1 MRDETLHMAVQ
12 VLVRNPARSALTV
25 LGLAIGVA
33 AFIAMLSFGQGAR
46 RSVLSQFENL
56 GSNILRVRNKGS
68 IRDAV
73 SRPPRLLLDR
83 DVRALTRES
92 TAVSEVVPLARRLV
106 DFNRGP
112 VLHRTI
118 LVGTVPAYT
127 VLHDWRTSAGGMF
140 DAGEDALAKKVCVLG
155 ATPAV
160 RLFGD
165 QDPIGNT
172 ITVAGKFPCRVVG
185 VLASKGQSI
194 SGSDIDDTVLMPVQT
209 FRLFLGVPDG
219 YSWIELAPT
228 RPEWLEAARA
238 EATEIIRRTH
248 GLTDK
253 DVPDFDVV
261 SPDDV
266 TRAADQTAAI
276 LTGLLAGIAA
286 VSLLVGG
293 IGIMNIQLVSV
304 VERTHEIGIRAAI
317 GASPAQIL
325 RHFLVESCVLS
336 LFGSTVGIIAGVIT
350 AVVVASAMGWPTTLS
365 LATVLGA
372 GSFGVAVGVIF
383 GYAPARRA
391 ANLDPIEAL
400 RRE

>member
-1 MRDETLHMAVQ
+1 MRDETLYMAVQ

-56 GSNILRVRNKGS
+56 GSNILRVRNRAGS
-68 IRDAV
+68 RDAV
-73 SRPPRLLLDR
+73 TKTPRTLSDG
-83 DVRALTRES
+83 DVRALERES
-92 TAVSEVVPLARRLV
+92 TAIAEVVPVARRTV
-106 DFNRGP
+106 DFSRAG
-112 VLHRTI
+112 VLHRTV
-118 LVGTVPAYT
+118 LVGTAPAYAA
-127 VLHDWRTSAGGMF
+127 LHDWRTSAGGMF
-140 DAGEDALAKKVCVLG
+140 DAFENAQTKKVCVLG
-155 ATPAV
+155 ATPAS

-165 QDPIGNT
+165 QDPIGGT
-172 ITVAGKFPCRVVG
+172 ITIAGKFPCRVVG
-185 VLASKGQSI
+185 VLAEKGQSM
-194 SGSDIDDTVLMPVQT
+194 SGSDLDDTVLMPVST
-209 FRLFLGVPDG
+209 FRVLLGIPDG
-219 YSWIELAPT
+219 YSWIELAPAQPGWLDAA
-228 RPEWLEAARA
+228 RLEAAQ
-238 EATEIIRRTH
+238 IVRRTH
-248 GLTDK
+248 ALAK
-253 DVPDFDVV
+253 NDVPDFDVV

-266 TRAADQTAAI
+266 TRAADQTARI
-276 LTGLLAGIAA
+276 LTALLAGIAA

-336 LFGSTVGIIAGVIT
+336 LFGSTVGIAAGVI
-350 AVVVASAMGWPTTLS
+350 AAHVVANVMGWPSALS
-365 LATVLGA
+365 ASTVLGA
-372 GSFGVAVGVIF
+372 GAFGVGVGVIF
-383 GYAPARRA
+383 GYAPAHRA

>member
-1 MRDETLHMAVQ
+1 MRDETLYMAVQ

-46 RSVLSQFENL
+46 RAVLSQFENL
-56 GSNILRVRNKGS
+56 GSNILRVRSRSGS
-68 IRDAV
+68 SGAV
-73 SRPPRLLLDR
+73 TKPSRPLSDY
-83 DVRALTRES
+83 DMRALQRES
-92 TAVSEVVPLARRLV
+92 TAIDQVVPLASRLV
-106 DFNRGP
+106 DFSRAGI
-112 VLHRTI
+112 LHRGY
-118 LVGTVPAYT
+118 LQGTTAAYAAI
-127 VLHDWRTSAGGMF
+127 HDWRTSSGGMF
-140 DAGEDALAKKVCVLG
+140 DALENAQGKKVCVLG
-155 ATPAV
+155 ATPAD

-165 QDPIGNT
+165 QDPIGGT
-172 ITVAGKFPCRVVG
+172 ITIAGKFPCRVVG
-185 VLASKGQSI
+185 VLAAKGQSI
-194 SGSDIDDTVLMPVQT
+194 SGSDLDDNVFMPVQT
-209 FRLFLGVPDG
+209 FRLLMGIPNG
-219 YSWIELAPT
+219 YTAIELTPI
-228 RPEWLEAARA
+228 RPNWLEAARV
-238 EATEIIRRTH
+238 EATQIVRRAH
-248 GLTDK
+248 GLTES
-253 DVPDFDVV
+253 DVLDFYVV

-266 TRAADQTAAI
+266 TRAADQTTRI

-336 LFGSTVGIIAGVIT
+336 LFGSAVGAAAGV
-350 AVVVASAMGWPTTLS
+350 AAAEVVASAMGWLSTLS
-365 LATVLGA
+365 APIVAGA
-372 GSFGVAVGVIF
+372 ALFGVTVGVIF

>member
-56 GSNILRVRNKGS
+56 GSNILRVRNRAGV
-68 IRDAV
+68 RDAV
-73 SRPPRLLLDR
+73 TKAVRPLSENDA
-83 DVRALTRES
+83 RALRRDS
-92 TAVSEVVPLARRLV
+92 TAIADVVPLARRTV
-106 DFNRGP
+106 DFSYGGETHRTMLIGTTP
-112 VLHRTI
+112 AYAVLHT
-118 LVGTVPAYT
+118 
-127 VLHDWRTSAGGMF
+127 WRTSAGGMF
-140 DAGEDALAKKVCVLG
+140 DELENAQAKKVCVLG
-155 ATPAV
+155 ATPAAK
-160 RLFGD
+160 LFGD
-165 QDPIGNT
+165 RDPIGSA
-172 ITVAGKFPCRVVG
+172 ITVGGRFPCRVVG
-185 VLASKGQSI
+185 VLANKGQSI
-194 SGSDIDDTVLMPVQT
+194 SGSDLDDTVLIPVQT
-209 FRLFLGVPDG
+209 FRLMLGIPDG
-219 YSWIELAPT
+219 YSWIELSPV
-228 RPEWLEAARA
+228 RPEWLGAARVEAAQ
-238 EATEIIRRTH
+238 IMRRLH
-248 GLTDK
+248 SLSEGDA
-253 DVPDFDVV
+253 PDFEVV

-266 TRAADQTAAI
+266 THAADQTARI

-317 GASPAQIL
+317 GASPPQIL
-325 RHFLVESCVLS
+325 RHFIAESCVLS
-336 LFGSTVGIIAGVIT
+336 LFGSAVGIAVGVI
-350 AVVVASAMGWPTTLS
+350 AAELVASGMGWPSALS
-365 LATVLGA
+365 AGSVIGA